1 VLATFPLE
9 EPAMPVKPQSLENH
23 VRFVPPYHL
32 VLTLLLLVNLAYWV
46 RVSLLGFTGLRLAG
60 LCVAVGLFLLFFY
73 ARQFAVTVQD
83 RVIRLE
89 MRLRLERL
97 LPADLAGRIGEL
109 ATDQLVALR
118 FAGDG
123 ELAGLTRRV
132 LAGELRSRSQI
143 KKEIKDWQADWLRA

>member
-1 VLATFPLE
+1 
-9 EPAMPVKPQSLENH
+9 MPVKPQNLRNH
-23 VRFVPPYHL
+23 VRFVLPYHL

-97 LPADLAGRIGEL
+97 LPADLAARIGEL
-109 ATDQLVALR
+109 ESAQLVALR

-123 ELAGLTRRV
+123 ELVELTRRV
-132 LAGELRSRSQI
+132 LAGELRTNPEI
-143 KKEIKDWQADWLRA
+143 KRQIKDWQADWLRA